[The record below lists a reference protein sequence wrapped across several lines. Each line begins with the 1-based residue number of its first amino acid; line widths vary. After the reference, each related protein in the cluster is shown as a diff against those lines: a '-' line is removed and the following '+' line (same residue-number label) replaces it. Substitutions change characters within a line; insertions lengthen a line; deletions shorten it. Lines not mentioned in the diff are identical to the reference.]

1 MLAQYRPSPWDMRI
15 LMWVNEKKVK
25 IESLHVS
32 ILVGQSGGFCGV
44 GIYWKP
50 SLQAVP
56 EKSDIN

>member
-1 MLAQYRPSPWDMRI
+1 
-15 LMWVNEKKVK
+15 MWVNEKKVK

-50 SLQAVP
+50 SLQVVL